1 VLAPWLFLPLPLAG
15 RLALLAAVFVLGG
28 LAATRAEAHFGRC
41 DPGAV
46 IIDEVVG
53 QWVTLLPFAYSP
65 EPAAPTVLALA
76 FGLFRLFDIW
86 KPWPV
91 RWCET
96 CLPQGF
102 GIMIDD
108 VAAGLYAMIGLM
120 LVRIVF
126 GIA

>member
-53 QWVTLLPFAYSP
+53 MWVTLLPFAGVGLPSL
-65 EPAAPTVLALA
+65 AAGFL
-76 FGLFRLFDIW
+76 LFRLFDIW

-108 VAAGLYAMIGLM
+108 VAAGIYSAIGLLILRM
-120 LVRIVF
+120 LF